1 MSDSS
6 STSNSSIFAG
16 NQSPMNPPI
25 ENSNHPVKITT
36 IKLNGDNFL
45 HWSLSVQMYIRGRGK
60 LGYLTGDKAEP
71 PASDAQY
78 TVWDAENSI
87 VMVWLVNSMEEE
99 ISANYLGFSTAREM
113 WENLKAMYSD
123 LGNHSQIYE
132 IHSRVREA
140 KQGTNSVT
148 KYFAGLKRL
157 WQDLDMF
164 YDHKW
169 KNSADGIY
177 FNQIIESSR
186 IFTFLVGL
194 NIEFDEVR
202 GRIIGRQPLPSI
214 NEVFAE
220 VRREQSR
227 RLVMLGKKNGESSP
241 VETFALV
248 SQEAAATVNKIQ
260 TRKNDERPKV
270 WCDFCNKPRHTK
282 ETCWKLHGKP
292 ANWKPRERSGPTAH
306 SVEQSYLNKEQMQQL
321 LKLIPSS
328 FGSTSLPNSFVAP
341 HRYYPY

>member
-1 MSDSS
+1 MFDSS

-16 NQSPMNPPI
+16 NYPPI

-45 HWSLSVQMYIRGRGK
+45 RWSLSVQMYIRGRGK
-60 LGYLTGDKAEP
+60 LGYLTGHKAEP

-78 TVWDAENSI
+78 AVWDAENS
-87 VMVWLVNSMEEE
+87 MAMAWLVNSMEEE

-123 LGNHSQIYE
+123 LGNQSQIYE
-132 IHSRVREA
+132 IQSR
-140 KQGTNSVT
+140 
-148 KYFAGLKRL
+148 YFAGLKRL

-169 KNSADGIY
+169 KNPADGFY
-177 FNQIIESSR
+177 FNQITESSR

-202 GRIIGRQPLPSI
+202 GRIIGKQPLPSI

-220 VRREQSR
+220 VIREESR

-241 VETFALV
+241 VETSALV
-248 SQEAAATVNKIQ
+248 S
-260 TRKNDERPKV
+260 
-270 WCDFCNKPRHTK
+270 
-282 ETCWKLHGKP
+282 
-292 ANWKPRERSGPTAH
+292 
-306 SVEQSYLNKEQMQQL
+306 
-321 LKLIPSS
+321 
-328 FGSTSLPNSFVAP
+328 
-341 HRYYPY
+341 